1 MITSSLFDIEKS
13 IDSSI
18 LRKIFL
24 SDWKFLIFIKRFHFA
39 VFSNLDSSNDCSFF
53 TSQCFSIA
61 FRVAC
66 CRSTWNRSTD
76 YRVKIIMEQ
85 VAAGSPWTPV
95 SQLFVST
102 KNRRKKKKRSHA
114 LFHTQSSSSVYDF
127 RCYGFHASAIFR
139 PFSPMINIYERHVI
153 TLVHSLTRSFIHEL
167 LYGRTWETV
176 KYKVNIF

>member
-102 KNRRKKKKRSHA
+102 KNRRKKKKNDLMLYSIRNLLQVCMIFDVTVSTHL
-114 LFHTQSSSSVYDF
+114 LFSGHF
-127 RCYGFHASAIFR
+127 RQ
-139 PFSPMINIYERHVI
+139 
-153 TLVHSLTRSFIHEL
+153 
-167 LYGRTWETV
+167 W
-176 KYKVNIF
+176 

>member
-61 FRVAC
+61 FRDGC

-102 KNRRKKKKRSHA
+102 KNRRKKKKNDLMLYSIRNLLQVCMIFDVTVSTH
-114 LFHTQSSSSVYDF
+114 LLSFGHF
-127 RCYGFHASAIFR
+127 RQ
-139 PFSPMINIYERHVI
+139 
-153 TLVHSLTRSFIHEL
+153 
-167 LYGRTWETV
+167 W
-176 KYKVNIF
+176 

>member
-61 FRVAC
+61 FRDGC

-102 KNRRKKKKRSHA
+102 KNRRKKKKNDLMLYSIRNLLQVCMIFDVTVSTH
-114 LFHTQSSSSVYDF
+114 LLSSGHF
-127 RCYGFHASAIFR
+127 RQ
-139 PFSPMINIYERHVI
+139 
-153 TLVHSLTRSFIHEL
+153 
-167 LYGRTWETV
+167 W
-176 KYKVNIF
+176 